1 MISCM
6 IGLKNEAEL
15 LKKALG
21 QKTFDLKVH
30 PHELQVIRMMMIMMM
45 IMMMMMMVK

>member
-1 MISCM
+1 M

-21 QKTFDLKVH
+21 QKTFDLNVH
-30 PHELQVIRMMMIMMM
+30 PHELQVIRMM
-45 IMMMMMMVK
+45 IMMMMMMIVK